1 MLSSIPRKGK
11 TGSQNS
17 MIEYEIAAPAW
28 WRINF
33 REYWSYRELFY
44 FLAWRD
50 ILVKYKQM
58 VLGILWALL
67 QPLVLMLIFTIFL
80 SHAIRQDAH
89 NLPYPIFA
97 YSGLILW
104 GLFASAAS
112 NAAGS
117 MIENANLIKKVYF
130 PRAIVPLSALVVAIF
145 DFGITFIIFMFL
157 VCYYHMTSSFL
168 RLLCLLPACLGIVL
182 FSAMGLGLA
191 LAAANVK
198 YRDFRYVVPFLLQA
212 LFFSTPV
219 IFPASVFEAQP
230 LIAGILSANPVSC
243 AIDLLR
249 GALVNEP
256 IHWGRVLIGTFT
268 AGILFPLGFAIFK
281 KVETDCAD
289 FL

>member
-1 MLSSIPRKGK
+1 
-11 TGSQNS
+11 
-17 MIEYEIAAPAW
+17 MIEYEIGNSTW
-28 WRINF
+28 WRINL
-33 REYWSYRELFY
+33 REYWRYRELFY

-67 QPLVLMLIFTIFL
+67 QPLALMVIFTVFL
-80 SHAIRQDAH
+80 SHAIRQDAY

-104 GLFASAAS
+104 GLFASAVS

-130 PRAIVPLSALVVAIF
+130 PRAIIPLSALVVAIF
-145 DFGITFIIFMFL
+145 DFGMTLIIFMFL
-157 VCYYHMTSSFL
+157 ICYYHMTSSFL
-168 RLLCLLPACLGIVL
+168 RLICLLPACLGIIL

-198 YRDFRYVVPFLLQA
+198 YRDFRYIIPFLLQA

-219 IFPASVFEAQP
+219 IFPESIFGMQP
-230 LIAGILSANPVSC
+230 VIAGILFANPVSC

-249 GALVNEP
+249 GALMNEP
-256 IHWGRVLIGTFT
+256 IHWERLLIGTLI

-289 FL
+289 IL